1 MKLNANPKVY
11 TFFSLD
17 VLKVFHF
24 QFLLVDALLVD
35 ALKDFLFF
43 GRRDHTAL
51 YKKFRRFR
59 RCPAIVF
66 IRIVK
71 WMAPNKV
78 AVIFEHGVGSREAE
92 VACPFATLLGAIHFT
107 KTANS

>member
-1 MKLNANPKVY
+1 M
-11 TFFSLD
+11 
-17 VLKVFHF
+17 
-24 QFLLVDALLVD
+24 
-35 ALKDFLFF
+35 
-43 GRRDHTAL
+43 
-51 YKKFRRFR
+51 
-59 RCPAIVF
+59 F

-78 AVIFEHGVGSREAE
+78 AVVFEHGVGSREAE